1 MKLYNVLNKLYGIT
15 MMISFFGAA
24 LPVIPFIIA
33 LIIGGPTGEAI
44 SVFLSAKFYPV
55 VMVLASIAVLFGL
68 AAMYAG
74 KKQDFSLKTLNREE
88 EKKENEE
95 DK

>member
-1 MKLYNVLNKLYGIT
+1 MKLYNIFNKLYGIT
-15 MMISFFGAA
+15 MMISFFSAA

-44 SVFLSAKFYPV
+44 SVFLSTKFYPV
-55 VMVLASIAVLFGL
+55 VMVLASVAVLFGVV
-68 AAMYAG
+68 AMYAA

-88 EKKENEE
+88 AKEEE
-95 DK
+95 AE